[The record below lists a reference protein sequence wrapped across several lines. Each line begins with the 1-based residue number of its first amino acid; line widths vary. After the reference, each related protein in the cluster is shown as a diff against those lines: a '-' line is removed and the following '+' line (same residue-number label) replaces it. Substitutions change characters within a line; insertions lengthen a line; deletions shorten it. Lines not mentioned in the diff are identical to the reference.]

1 MLRSLSIK
9 ARITIVLVLLPLISL
24 VVVGSV
30 ALVQQQNALL
40 EQAKQQL
47 TRIVEEKTLFYD
59 TIFRR
64 IQQET
69 EATAA
74 FAEQIYALPASEI
87 SSADEGRL
95 LLPWTGGTYG
105 SPELRSQL
113 SDELPRLERVG
124 RILDTTVAHN
134 PYLTLGYMGSAS
146 GVTVIDDAEVV
157 GILEEAEGFD
167 PRTRPWYESAER
179 AEEPTWTEL
188 YVDANTKDLTVSAV
202 APVNGADGGL
212 IGAVG
217 YDVLLTTLQND
228 ILEIDLGYD
237 HEAFLVN
244 DEGSALVRPGMAE
257 AGPDEEAEA
266 AANWNRSFATDN
278 LLEVEN
284 RAFAGIVSRMIEG
297 ESGIARYE
305 DQEGERN
312 YLVYSPIPSIGA
324 SLGTIV
330 PQAEILLP
338 VQDSGRL
345 LVIAVGVVIVASLG
359 LGLFVSSQVTRPIEE
374 LTVLVDKA
382 SRGLVEVQEIPV
394 RRRDEVGSLAA
405 SFNRMLANLGTVL
418 RELEKKE
425 KS

>member
-9 ARITIVLVLLPLISL
+9 ARITVVLVLLPLVSL
-24 VVVGSV
+24 VVVGSI
-30 ALVQQQNALL
+30 ALVQQQNVLL
-40 EQAKQQL
+40 EQAEQQL
-47 TRIVEEKTLFYD
+47 TRVVEEKTLYYD
-59 TIFRR
+59 SIFRR
-64 IQQET
+64 IEEET
-69 EATAA
+69 AATAA
-74 FAEQIYALPASEI
+74 FAEQIYALPASEVRT
-87 SSADEGRL
+87 EGDTGDRL
-95 LLPWTGGTYG
+95 LLPWTGSGYG
-105 SPELRSQL
+105 SPELRSEL
-113 SDELPRLERVG
+113 SDELARLERVG
-124 RILDTTVAHN
+124 RFLDATVVFN
-134 PYLTLGYMGSAS
+134 PYLTLGYMGTAS
-146 GVTVIDDAEVV
+146 GVTVIDDEEVV
-157 GILEEAEGFD
+157 GVLKESDGFD
-167 PRTRPWYESAER
+167 PRSRPWYEAVAR
-179 AEEPTWTEL
+179 AEEPSWTEL
-188 YVDANTKDLTVSAV
+188 YVDANTKDLTVSAA

-228 ILEIDLGYD
+228 ILEFDLGYD

-244 DEGSALVRPGMAE
+244 DEGSALVRPGMGE
-257 AGPDEEAEA
+257 DTEDGEA
-266 AANWNRSFATDN
+266 AENWSRDFATDD

-284 RAFAGIVSRMIEG
+284 EAFAGIVSRMVEG

-305 DQEGERN
+305 DQDGERN

-330 PQAEILLP
+330 HEAEILLP

-345 LVIAVGVVIVASLG
+345 LVIAVGVVIVAALG

-394 RRRDEVGSLAA
+394 RRRDEVGSLAS

-425 KS
+425 KT